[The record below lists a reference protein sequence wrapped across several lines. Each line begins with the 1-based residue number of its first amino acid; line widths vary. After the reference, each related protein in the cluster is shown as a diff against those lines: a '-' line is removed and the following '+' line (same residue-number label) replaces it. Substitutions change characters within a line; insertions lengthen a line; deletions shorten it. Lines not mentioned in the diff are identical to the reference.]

1 LVERTGM
8 PILRTRDQLLVFI
21 RSWLVH
27 GPFPFLNIRTGNRR
41 QQIRDS
47 TRRSEDGIHFF
58 N

>member
-1 LVERTGM
+1 LVERTGIA
-8 PILRTRDQLLVFI
+8 ILRARDQLLVFI

-27 GPFPFLNIRTGNRR
+27 GPFPLNIRTGNRR